1 MTDARYLQLKQL
13 LDGHRRRLQQ
23 SLSVRLRDV
32 RAHNSHDG
40 KVVDAL
46 DAAEASASDLEQH
59 FGIALA
65 EMAGQA
71 LGHVDKALARLE
83 SGSYGACVDCNDTIA
98 HKRLTALP
106 FALRCRDCEELREIG
121 ERRSRRLAAAGSR
134 SLANDDAEPQRVG
147 AHDRE

>member
-1 MTDARYLQLKQL
+1 MTDARYTQLKQL
-13 LDGHRRRLQQ
+13 LEEHRRHLQQ

-46 DAAEASASDLEQH
+46 DAAEASASDLEQD

-65 EMAGQA
+65 EMAGRA
-71 LGHVDKALARLE
+71 LSHVDRALARLA
-83 SGSYGACVDCNDTIA
+83 SRRYGSCVDCNETIS

-106 FALRCRDCEELREIG
+106 FALRCRECEELRESD
-121 ERRSRRLAAAGSR
+121 ERRSRRLSAAGTHAVASY
-134 SLANDDAEPQRVG
+134 DADPQRVG